1 MGSTRHAQTA
11 DQRFT
16 MVHLKCAVRLI
27 QNPTKSMVIR
37 LFCLFGRYYLCN
49 MYRLSHFQKRHPKE
63 LEGFNSWHSSQLMRT
78 MTWHTWP
85 ICPLSQEIQNAC
97 PVPIS
102 KRSWGTSNRKSSF
115 PLVLY
120 SNTTGK
126 SSIYFNSFSI
136 FFPEISKGISQ
147 LAKLEDW
154 WVGSFSHWAGS
165 APPSPASF
173 MLRKAVVVLSQELRV
188 GADGLVVRRFALQVA
203 GSRFLPRAEL
213 FCSQS

>member
-1 MGSTRHAQTA
+1 
-11 DQRFT
+11 
-16 MVHLKCAVRLI
+16 
-27 QNPTKSMVIR
+27 
-37 LFCLFGRYYLCN
+37 
-49 MYRLSHFQKRHPKE
+49 MYTLSHEKKWGQHVTPKPQIKGSPWFT
-63 LEGFNSWHSSQLMRT
+63 LNALSGSSRILR
-78 MTWHTWP
+78 
-85 ICPLSQEIQNAC
+85 PLSQEIQNAC

-126 SSIYFNSFSI
+126 SSIYFNSFSN